1 MGQYSDYINSSD
13 LAMDVAI
20 DDPSLLQNLATELNY
35 RLALTL
41 NSLVQITA
49 DSATTTDASVNI
61 QLANGSFL
69 TANNLRTASQQ
80 LAGVNAR
87 PLTSDG
93 YYGGIIHPFVVH
105 DLLNDT
111 SFNGLS
117 DIIKRGADANKLFAP
132 LQNEQVIEFAGIKFK
147 QTTTAPTTTISGN
160 TYYQTYIFADDAI
173 FSVFLG

>member
-1 MGQYSDYINSSD
+1 
-13 LAMDVAI
+13 MDVAI

-41 NSLVQITA
+41 NSLVQTTL
-49 DSATTTDASVNI
+49 DSANAVDSSFNI

-69 TANNLRTASQQ
+69 TVNNLRTASQQ

-105 DLLNDT
+105 DVFNDA
-111 SFNGLS
+111 SFNGVT
-117 DIIKRGADANKLFAP
+117 DILKRGDEGRKMLFEP
-132 LQNEQVIEFAGIKFK
+132 LQNEQVLTFAGIKFK

-160 TYYQTYIFADDAI
+160 TYYQTYIVADDAQ
-173 FSVFLG
+173 FSVFLGKNPESGDKNYR

>member
-1 MGQYSDYINSSD
+1 M
-13 LAMDVAI
+13 
-20 DDPSLLQNLATELNY
+20 LQNLATELNY

-41 NSLVQITA
+41 NSLVQVTA

-87 PLTSDG
+87 PLTTDG

-105 DLLNDT
+105 DVLNDT

-117 DIIKRGADANKLFAP
+117 DIIKRGPDAQKLFAP
-132 LQNEQVIEFAGIKFK
+132 LQNEQVIEFAGIKL
-147 QTTTAPTTTISGN
+147 T
-160 TYYQTYIFADDAI
+160 
-173 FSVFLG
+173 

>member
-1 MGQYSDYINSSD
+1 MTVGSPITESSTKIVATIGQYADFINSSD

-41 NSLVQITA
+41 NSLVQVTL
-49 DSATTTDASVNI
+49 DSANAVDTSFNI
-61 QLANGSFL
+61 ALANGSFL
-69 TANNLRTASQQ
+69 TTANLRTASQQ

-105 DLLNDT
+105 D
-111 SFNGLS
+111 
-117 DIIKRGADANKLFAP
+117 KL
-132 LQNEQVIEFAGIKFK
+132 KM
-147 QTTTAPTTTISGN
+147 S
-160 TYYQTYIFADDAI
+160 
-173 FSVFLG
+173 